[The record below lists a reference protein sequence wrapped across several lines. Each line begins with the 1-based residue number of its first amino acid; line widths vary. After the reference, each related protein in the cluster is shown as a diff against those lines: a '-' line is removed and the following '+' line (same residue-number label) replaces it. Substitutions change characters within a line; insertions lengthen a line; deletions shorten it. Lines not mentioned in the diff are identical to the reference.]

1 MMTLVQSEPEEL
13 KIILLQLQQNCKLIL
28 ELHTY
33 LVVFLEAK
41 VFAQFD
47 VEFIHLAVIHLD
59 G

>member
-1 MMTLVQSEPEEL
+1 MTEDG
-13 KIILLQLQQNCKLIL
+13 KIILFQFQQNCQQIL

-47 VEFIHLAVIHLD
+47 VEFIHFAAIHLD